1 MTVIRPNG
9 ISGVTSITSSGDAIN
24 FYRSDGTLGPELG
37 INVNVTSGVS
47 TFAALNVTGVLT
59 YEDVAS
65 VDSVGIITARST
77 IDAKGD
83 VSIADKIIHT
93 GDTNTA
99 IRFPA
104 ADTITAE
111 TSGSERLRI
120 DSSGR
125 LLVGAS
131 SPAAAGTLA
140 QYATFV
146 LRGDTGSALSAGIIN
161 LARGAGA
168 ASMSSGFSAGVISF
182 SDNAGLEFGDIG
194 FNADGA
200 PSGSSTPGRF
210 VIKTTASGSTTPTE
224 RMRIDSS
231 GDLYIGGTSGLLGKV
246 SVLTAGTTDT
256 SLHLATSGGSSDN
269 GDATN
274 TIRFTGGTN
283 SRWANAKYEA
293 FAHIFHSNGAERARL
308 TATGNFG
315 VGTNS
320 PATPLVVSN
329 SGAEGWEL
337 GYTSGTVELV
347 GYNRSGSARSPMKII
362 GQTFLVQTG
371 NPSLSNGLY
380 QDANGKVLIGTQ
392 TTSSYADRLLTVGN
406 TSHTSPTIEIRSA
419 TNGQPGLAFS
429 DSTAG
434 DVNSYRGTIE
444 YNHAS
449 NYMMFRTD
457 AVERLRISSSGDMGL
472 GINSPS
478 SRLHVKGAAD
488 CYVTLQAG
496 ATSGNDGVLFKNSG
510 GTQKGA
516 LVYDTDD
523 NYLLFNVNSAERMR
537 INANGYSLF
546 KGNASSY
553 YNSTGT
559 FHQFQQNTNSYV
571 GIFNNAHSTPYGIFI
586 KYDTTPNNTGS
597 SFIECEDSSA
607 GRFRVV
613 SNGGIYNYSGNNSP
627 LSDEREKKNIASSS
641 DKWNEVKSW
650 ELKNFHYNDDADTD
664 PLRFGVIAQQIETV
678 SPELVVNDW
687 EKQSAKDAVLD
698 DEGNVITPAREQI
711 LRKGIKEQQMMWTAI
726 KALQEAQA
734 RIETLETEV
743 AALKAG

>member
-83 VSIADKIIHT
+83 ISIADKIIHT

-111 TSGSERLRI
+111 TSGSERVRI
-120 DSSGR
+120 
-125 LLVGAS
+125 
-131 SPAAAGTLA
+131 
-140 QYATFV
+140 
-146 LRGDTGSALSAGIIN
+146 N
-161 LARGAGA
+161 
-168 ASMSSGFSAGVISF
+168 
-182 SDNAGLEFGDIG
+182 
-194 FNADGA
+194 
-200 PSGSSTPGRF
+200 
-210 VIKTTASGSTTPTE
+210 
-224 RMRIDSS
+224 SS

-246 SVLTAGTTDT
+246 SVLSSGTSDT
-256 SLHLATSGGSSDN
+256 SLHLATSGGASNN

-274 TIRFTGGTN
+274 SVRFTGGN
-283 SRWANAKYEA
+283 NARWANAKYEA
-293 FAHIFHSNGAERARL
+293 FAHIFHGNGAERARL

-419 TNGQPGLAFS
+419 TNGQPGLVFS

-457 AVERLRISSSGDMGL
+457 AVERMRITSAGNFGIGTQSPLVRFVVSDGAIRNIEMGYSSGLTNNYIQSYNRSTSAYMGL
-472 GINSPS
+472 TIAASPISFQIGSTEAMKIDSSGNVGINESSPS
-478 SRLHVKGAAD
+478 S
-488 CYVTLQAG
+488 YAG
-496 ATSGNDGVLFKNSG
+496 SGHQLVVSDVSSACGMTIRTSSSHSGNIFFSDGTSG
-510 GTQKGA
+510 TQRAEGYMQYNHA
-516 LVYDTDD
+516 G
-523 NYLLFNVNSAERMR
+523 NYLAFGTLNTERMR
-537 INANGYSLF
+537 IS
-546 KGNASSY
+546 
-553 YNSTGT
+553 STGT
-559 FHQFQQNTNSYV
+559 ILNGNSIINDNTNGAGEKLTGGGFV
-571 GIFNNAHSTPYGIFI
+571 AVQN
-586 KYDTTPNNTGS
+586 DTVSSGLSGFQLKTGS
-597 SFIECEDSSA
+597 PTKTLRMQIMLDGDLQNANNSYT
-607 GRFRVV
+607 
-613 SNGGIYNYSGNNSP
+613 GISDIKLKENIVDANSQWDDIKSIKVRNYNFKPETNLDTHKQIGLIAQELETVCPGLVGESPDRDENDNDLGTVTKSVNYSV
-627 LSDEREKKNIASSS
+627 LYMK
-641 DKWNEVKSW
+641 
-650 ELKNFHYNDDADTD
+650 
-664 PLRFGVIAQQIETV
+664 TV
-678 SPELVVNDW
+678 
-687 EKQSAKDAVLD
+687 
-698 DEGNVITPAREQI
+698 
-711 LRKGIKEQQMMWTAI
+711 
-726 KALQEAQA
+726 KALQEAMD
-734 RIETLETEV
+734 RIETLETQNTSQQTQIDDLITRV
-743 AALKAG
+743 TALEG

>member
-83 VSIADKIIHT
+83 ISIADKIIHT

-111 TSGSERLRI
+111 TSGSERVRI
-120 DSSGR
+120 
-125 LLVGAS
+125 
-131 SPAAAGTLA
+131 
-140 QYATFV
+140 
-146 LRGDTGSALSAGIIN
+146 N
-161 LARGAGA
+161 
-168 ASMSSGFSAGVISF
+168 
-182 SDNAGLEFGDIG
+182 
-194 FNADGA
+194 
-200 PSGSSTPGRF
+200 
-210 VIKTTASGSTTPTE
+210 
-224 RMRIDSS
+224 SS

-246 SVLTAGTTDT
+246 SVLSSGTTDT

-419 TNGQPGLAFS
+419 TNGQPGLVFS

-457 AVERLRISSSGDMGL
+457 AVERMRITSAGNFGIGTQSPLVRFVVSDGAIRNIEMGYSSGLTNNYIQSYNRSTSAYMGL
-472 GINSPS
+472 TIAASPISFQIGSTEAMKIDSSGNVGINESSPS
-478 SRLHVKGAAD
+478 S
-488 CYVTLQAG
+488 YAG
-496 ATSGNDGVLFKNSG
+496 SGHQLVVSDVSSACGMTIRTSSSHSGNIFFSDGTSG
-510 GTQKGA
+510 TQRAEGYMQYNHA
-516 LVYDTDD
+516 G
-523 NYLLFNVNSAERMR
+523 NYLAFGTLNTERMR
-537 INANGYSLF
+537 IS
-546 KGNASSY
+546 
-553 YNSTGT
+553 STGT
-559 FHQFQQNTNSYV
+559 ILNGNSIINDNTNGAGEKLTGGGFV
-571 GIFNNAHSTPYGIFI
+571 AVQN
-586 KYDTTPNNTGS
+586 DTVSSGLSGFQLKTGS
-597 SFIECEDSSA
+597 PTKTLRMQIMLDGDLQNANNSYT
-607 GRFRVV
+607 
-613 SNGGIYNYSGNNSP
+613 GISDIKLKENIVDANSQWDDIKSIKVRNYNFKPETNLDTHKQIGLIAQELETVCPGLVGESPDRDENDNDLGTVTKSVNYSV
-627 LSDEREKKNIASSS
+627 LYMK
-641 DKWNEVKSW
+641 
-650 ELKNFHYNDDADTD
+650 
-664 PLRFGVIAQQIETV
+664 TV
-678 SPELVVNDW
+678 
-687 EKQSAKDAVLD
+687 
-698 DEGNVITPAREQI
+698 
-711 LRKGIKEQQMMWTAI
+711 
-726 KALQEAQA
+726 KALQEAMD
-734 RIETLETEV
+734 RIETLETQNTSQQTQIDDLITRV
-743 AALKAG
+743 TALEG